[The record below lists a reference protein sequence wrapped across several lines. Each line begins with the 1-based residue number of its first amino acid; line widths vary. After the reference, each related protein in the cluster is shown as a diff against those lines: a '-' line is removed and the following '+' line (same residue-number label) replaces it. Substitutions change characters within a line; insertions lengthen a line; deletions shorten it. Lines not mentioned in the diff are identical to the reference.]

1 MAIEIVGGLLARS
14 LAIMTDVAHLFS
26 DITGFLI
33 SIVSIL
39 ISSKLKANKT
49 MSYGYHRAEIIGTM
63 ASILLIWGLT
73 IWLFS
78 ESILRIQEPKSVN
91 PNYMFFV
98 ALLGLGFNIVMMK
111 ILHSSPTF
119 GCSSHNHSHSHP
131 AEITQPKPPT
141 KSPNRSFL
149 DKPQSKD
156 ASFIGAPDKPVLPQ
170 SQGNTYLIII
180 LFRRQGD

>member
-1 MAIEIVGGLLARS
+1 MAIEIVGGLLAHS
-14 LAIMTDVAHLFS
+14 LAIMTDAAHLFS

-39 ISSKLKANKT
+39 ISSKLKANKS

-78 ESILRIQEPKSVN
+78 ESIIRIQYPKSVD
-91 PNYMFFV
+91 PNYMFFI

-111 ILHSSPTF
+111 ILHSSTAF
-119 GCSSHNHSHSHP
+119 GCTSHNHSHSAQP
-131 AEITQPKPPT
+131 EIKIPLTPT
-141 KSPNRSFL
+141 KSPNKSVI
-149 DKPQSKD
+149 DKAPSRD
-156 ASFIGAPDKPVLPQ
+156 ASFISVHDKPP
-170 SQGNTYLIII
+170 
-180 LFRRQGD
+180 